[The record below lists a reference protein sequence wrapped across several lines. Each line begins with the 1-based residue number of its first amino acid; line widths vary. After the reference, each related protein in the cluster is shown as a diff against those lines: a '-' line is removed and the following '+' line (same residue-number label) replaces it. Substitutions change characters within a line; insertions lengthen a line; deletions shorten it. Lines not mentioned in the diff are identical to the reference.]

1 MLGKELE
8 VIWFLYGQI
17 GQTMVLEGSK
27 NQNRLLGLG
36 IQRLSFQNRIKYVIL
51 FVTYIYSF
59 FFSPLLDLFVTSLGE
74 RSIVVV
80 KVKRSYLMLLVDCL

>member
-1 MLGKELE
+1 MLGEELE
-8 VIWFLYGQI
+8 VIRFFYGQI
-17 GQTMVLEGSK
+17 GQTMVFEGSEH
-27 NQNRLLGLG
+27 QDRLLGLG
-36 IQRLSFQNRIKYVIL
+36 IQRLSFQNRIQYVIL

-74 RSIVVV
+74 RSIVVI

>member
-27 NQNRLLGLG
+27 NQDRLLGLG
-36 IQRLSFQNRIKYVIL
+36 IQRLSFQNRIQYVIL